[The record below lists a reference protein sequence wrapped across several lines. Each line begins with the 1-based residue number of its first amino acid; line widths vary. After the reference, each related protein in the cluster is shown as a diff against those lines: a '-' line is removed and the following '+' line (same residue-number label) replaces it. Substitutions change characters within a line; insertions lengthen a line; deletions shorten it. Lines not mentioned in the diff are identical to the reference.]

1 MFVCEDS
8 LDAQRT
14 HSKVETNSV
23 SGGGACIQNVGWGE
37 GGGVMNVEPVEDISK
52 PNPPDSCNDWGPE
65 LMEDEE
71 KGGVKNWTDKT
82 GGR

>member
-1 MFVCEDS
+1 MHTKCGVRGEVGDEC
-8 LDAQRT
+8 
-14 HSKVETNSV
+14 
-23 SGGGACIQNVGWGE
+23 GG
-37 GGGVMNVEPVEDISK
+37 EDISK